1 MRVGDD
7 VAWTAD
13 GSRVTVLL
21 LSDAAAGP
29 LALEASAAVVWE
41 EIATSGPI
49 SVSALLRRLVDVYE
63 DTDPDGIRDAIEA
76 LLEDLASRSL
86 ITA

>member
-13 GSRVTVLL
+13 DSRVTVLL
-21 LSDAAAGP
+21 LSDAHAGP

-41 EIATSGPI
+41 EIAASGPI
-49 SVSALLRRLVDVYE
+49 TLPALLRRLADVYG
-63 DTDPDGIRDAIEA
+63 DTDPDEIRGAVEA
-76 LLEDLASRSL
+76 LLEDLVSRSL